1 MKIALINGSPKV
13 KNSTS
18 EMLLNDIKSYISQQ
32 AEIIEIDMHKS
43 ILSDENLKQMKSV
56 DILVFSFPLYV
67 DGIPGHFLSCL
78 SQLEETCN
86 MNDKINVYGIV
97 NCGFYEGQ
105 QAKYALDILENWC
118 IKMGVVWSGGIGVG
132 GGGGLSQMPNYKNGP
147 KAPVYKALQNMSKN
161 ILQSEIQDNQYV
173 SVAFPRFLYKM
184 AAQIG
189 WRQLIRANG
198 GKPKD
203 LGKQWE

>member
-1 MKIALINGSPKV
+1 MKIALMNGSPKV

-67 DGIPGHFLSCL
+67 DGIPGHLLSCL
-78 SQLEETCN
+78 SQLEETCK
-86 MNDKINVYGIV
+86 MNHKIKVYGIV
-97 NCGFYEGQ
+97 NCGFYEGH

-147 KAPVYKALQNMSKN
+147 KAPVYRALQYMSVH
-161 ILQSEIQDNQYV
+161 ILQSEIQDNQYI
-173 SVAFPRFLYKM
+173 SIAFPRFLYKI

-189 WRQLIRANG
+189 WCQLIKANG
-198 GKPKD
+198 GKIKD
-203 LGKQWE
+203 LNKQW